1 LAPDTA
7 VQVQPYHDD
16 VMRSVDVHTGAIDVF
31 LSEHWDFARKEFALK
46 AKAALDPRLKSVNL
60 LALDGMP
67 PSRSL
72 LEIFERASSS

>member
-1 LAPDTA
+1 
-7 VQVQPYHDD
+7 
-16 VMRSVDVHTGAIDVF
+16 MRSVDVHTGAIDVF

-46 AKAALDPRLKSVNL
+46 AKAALDPRVQSVNL

-67 PSRSL
+67 PSRSF